1 MPDRKL
7 KADRIRI
14 GAIYAPFTSDLIH
27 GCSHAYI
34 ELENTSDIDYNLEGC
49 NLHIIRFD
57 KFVGEKV
64 GKRFVKKLM
73 YL

>member
-1 MPDRKL
+1 MVISNISDSAADRKL

-14 GAIYAPFTSDLIH
+14 GAIYAPFTSDLMH

-57 KFVGEKV
+57 KSLNYY
-64 GKRFVKKLM
+64 VKH
-73 YL
+73 